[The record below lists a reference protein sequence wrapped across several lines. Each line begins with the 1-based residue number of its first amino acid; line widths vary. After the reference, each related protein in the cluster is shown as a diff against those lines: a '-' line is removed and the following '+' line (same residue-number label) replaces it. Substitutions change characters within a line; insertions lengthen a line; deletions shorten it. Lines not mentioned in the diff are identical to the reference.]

1 MRERDDV
8 DLAHAFEEI
17 ISLEARLRHEEAEQ
31 LRAALVTNRR
41 IGMALGV
48 LMGVRHLD
56 EDQAWDALVKASRD
70 SNRKVRDL
78 AEVVIRDGTLP

>member
-8 DLAHAFEEI
+8 DLAQAFEEI
-17 ISLEARLRHEEAEQ
+17 LFLEARLRHEEVEQ

-56 EDQAWDALVKASRD
+56 EDGAWAAMVKASRD
-70 SNRKVRDL
+70 SNRKLRDV
-78 AEVVIRDGTLP
+78 AEDVIRGGTLP

>member
-8 DLAHAFEEI
+8 DLAQAFEEI
-17 ISLEARLRHEEAEQ
+17 ISLEARLRHEEVEQ

-41 IGMALGV
+41 IGMAIGV

-56 EDQAWDALVKASRD
+56 EDQAWATLVKASRD

-78 AEVVIRDGTLP
+78 AEDVIRDGTLP